1 MKITNKLGLPQAL
14 VDAVSIRQPSDSYSA
29 SMLTKSPRQ
38 VNLERRHH
46 HEMERDVSD
55 MIWSLFGTAVHKV
68 IEQADPEQALTEEY
82 LTHELSNGAKVT
94 GMADLYEAGKVSDW
108 KTVSVWSY
116 VYFDDA
122 KRFEYESQLNTYALL
137 FELHGFS
144 VRELEIV
151 MLFRDWQKSKAKY
164 NADYPQQ
171 QVYPLPLRMWSAEH
185 TERYLLDRT
194 DLFDG
199 YKNVPDDDLP
209 FCTDAERWA
218 KPGKVA
224 VMKRGRKSALR
235 VLDTTE
241 QAEAWM
247 AENGGE
253 YIEQRPGELWKR
265 CEYCDASA
273 FCNQYQEG
281 LHE

>member
-1 MKITNKLGLPQAL
+1 MKITNKMGLPQAL

-38 VNLERRHH
+38 VHLERRHA
-46 HEMERDVSD
+46 HEIERDVSD

-68 IEQADPEQALTEEY
+68 IEQADPEQALLEEA
-82 LTHELSNGAKVT
+82 LTHELSNGAKIT
-94 GMADLYEAGKVSDW
+94 GTADLYESGKISDW

-116 VYFDDA
+116 VYLDDQ

-137 FELHGFS
+137 FELYGFP

-151 MLFRDWQKSKAKY
+151 MLFRDWQKNKAKY
-164 NADYPQQ
+164 NSDYPQQ
-171 QVYPLPLRMWSAEH
+171 QVYPLPLKMWSAEH

-194 DLFDG
+194 NLFES
-199 YKNVPDDDLP
+199 YKDVPDDDLP
-209 FCTDAERWA
+209 FCTDSERWA

-247 AENGGE
+247 QQNSGE
-253 YIEQRPGELWKR
+253 YIEQRPGEPWKR
-265 CEYCDASA
+265 CEYCDAAA
-273 FCNQYQEG
+273 FCNQFQEG